1 MKKIIFIIFI
11 SLGFFSQAQT
21 YKIIKE
27 ANGIFDGFYQLYD
40 YNKEDIFGYM
50 EVTRY
55 DKVSPT
61 KRKLKYKILDK
72 NFNVIKKG
80 EIIKEAHAKKN
91 IVTTEKAIYNNG
103 YILLFNSEK
112 ARYKNT
118 YETVA
123 QMYDLIDI
131 KSNKSIDS
139 KYFDELFE
147 KNPKNISK
155 LKKHKFKSLIFSQS
169 YFNAEPFGDEG
180 FYISNG
186 YALSFE
192 TLVLGFDGKTYLKN
206 IKSPYKGYW
215 LIAPIKTN
223 KNYIIFFGQNTMKK
237 ITFAKPNEYILV
249 YDRAANKFKYKIP
262 LFTNKYTL
270 KQEYLDIKDD
280 KIIIIGKYFVK
291 NKKDRIKAK
300 NALGFYKRVVDIK
313 TGKYIEEIYKPY
325 KDLHIPNLNEKGR
338 FKREGTISV
347 RHIDVTPQ
355 GNIMILAETYKGSYA
370 KGLYTF
376 LLDKNLNLIKFKNFI
391 TKPST
396 NYKFD
401 FAQDLINNKGKLYIF
416 YDKDNRKEYN
426 IHFIIFNYAD
436 NSITEKTKHIN
447 LRKHFLSIGR
457 AKKGYILMIEAFKKP
472 KKGQK
477 QMELRLEKI
486 D

>member
-27 ANGIFDGFYQLYD
+27 TNGIFDGFYQLYD
-40 YNKEDIFGYM
+40 FNKEDIFGYM

-91 IVTTEKAIYNNG
+91 IVTTSKAIYNNG
-103 YILLFNSEK
+103 HILLISNERAKFNGAYLS
-112 ARYKNT
+112 
-118 YETVA
+118 VA

-131 KSNKSIDS
+131 KTNKVVDS

-147 KNPKNISK
+147 KDPSIIKN
-155 LKKHKFKSLIFSQS
+155 LKKHRFGRLISFQRP
-169 YFNAEPFGDEG
+169 YFVAPFGDEG
-180 FYISNG
+180 FYVTNLYDNI
-186 YALSFE
+186 
-192 TLVLGFDGKTYLKN
+192 VLGFDNKTYLKN
-206 IKSPYKGYW
+206 LKLPYSGNWKISPLKADKNNILYFAVK
-215 LIAPIKTN
+215 N
-223 KNYIIFFGQNTMKK
+223 NDKNYISI
-237 ITFAKPNEYILV
+237 
-249 YDRAANKFKYKIP
+249 YDRKAKKFNLKIP

-270 KQEYLDIKDD
+270 MQEYLDIKDD
-280 KIIIIGKYFVK
+280 KIIIIGEYFVK

-355 GNIMILAETYKGSYA
+355 GNIMILAESYKGKYA

-396 NYKFD
+396 NYKYD
-401 FAQDLINNKGKLYIF
+401 FAQDLANNKGKLYVF
-416 YDKDNRKEYN
+416 YDKDNKKEYN
-426 IHFIIFNYAD
+426 IHFLIFKYAD
-436 NSITEKTKHIN
+436 NSITEKKKHIN
-447 LRKHFLSIGR
+447 LRKHFLSIGQ
-457 AKKGYILMIEAFKKP
+457 AKKGYILMMEAYKKP
-472 KKGQK
+472 RKGQK